1 MDASVL
7 IVNVVILVLI
17 LLSDLGTRTITKLRL
32 IRPFIAAAIVIPMFF
47 RGAATSGNGLLLE
60 VAAAAA
66 GLALGIG
73 AAAAMRVR
81 RDGQSGKAVSAAG
94 AGYAAIWAG
103 VTAARLFFDYGSN
116 HLFTAQLV
124 HWGMTT
130 HITADALTD
139 ALIFFSV
146 AMLLGRTGS
155 LAARARRTT
164 ATTSTTS
171 AATQERVYAA

>member
-1 MDASVL
+1 
-7 IVNVVILVLI
+7 
-17 LLSDLGTRTITKLRL
+17 
-32 IRPFIAAAIVIPMFF
+32 
-47 RGAATSGNGLLLE
+47 
-60 VAAAAA
+60 
-66 GLALGIG
+66 
-73 AAAAMRVR
+73 MRVR

-130 HITADALTD
+130 HITTD
-139 ALIFFSV
+139 ALIDALIFSV

-155 LAARARRTT
+155 LAARTRRTT
-164 ATTSTTS
+164 ATTSTTG

>member
-1 MDASVL
+1 MGASVL

-32 IRPFIAAAIVIPMFF
+32 IRPFIAAAIVVPMFF
-47 RGAATSGNGLLLE
+47 RGAATSGNGLLE
-60 VAAAAA
+60 VAAAAV
-66 GLALGIG
+66 GLAMGIG
-73 AAAAMRVR
+73 AAATMRVR
-81 RDGQSGKAVSAAG
+81 RDQLTGKAVSRASAA
-94 AGYAAIWAG
+94 YASIWT
-103 VTAARLFFDYGSN
+103 VVVAARLFFDYGSN

-124 HWGMTT
+124 HWGTTT

-164 ATTSTTS
+164 TASTTG

>member
-7 IVNVVILVLI
+7 IINAVILVLI

-60 VAAAAA
+60 IAAAAA

-73 AAAAMRVR
+73 AAAAMRVHHDPR
-81 RDGQSGKAVSAAG
+81 TGKAVSVAG

-164 ATTSTTS
+164 ATTSTTG